1 MATPGQNG
9 AQWLKL
15 HLATFDDPRWLI
27 IESFPEL
34 ADPAQ
39 VIYIRLLILAGKCNA
54 GGLLLLP
61 GGKPYGEDELAAVL
75 RRKPTTVK
83 AVLQM
88 LEAYGFVEWVGDP
101 PTLTLLAWHEQDV
114 DALAL
119 LAERRQKDAERKR
132 IKRSEINHL
141 PVSADTSADVPRN
154 VRAQSK
160 KKRKIKTTATPE
172 PEPAAADLP
181 QDQDQNPTSAPHE
194 ILAAI
199 DLLPAGARPDCLA
212 VAVKHQHLQVE
223 VLASNIKLL
232 ASRLAS
238 LKSKPIPRPGGWLV
252 NALEHD
258 LAAPERQAQAE
269 TQAAKAQAAQ
279 RRQEETEREERERLE
294 ELQRQRQLLLLL
306 EGLDPVTRE
315 QIEAQAAE
323 KMRQIGAE
331 GEQVR
336 QAYLLAATEE
346 HISGR
351 AA

>member
-75 RRKPTTVK
+75 RRKPTTTK

-101 PTLTLLAWHEQDV
+101 PTLALPAWQEQDV

-119 LAERRQKDAERKR
+119 LAERRQKDAARKR
-132 IKRSEINHL
+132 IRRSEIKQL
-141 PVSADTSADVPRN
+141 PMSADTSADVPRN
-154 VRAQSK
+154 VREQSK
-160 KKRKIKTTATPE
+160 KKSKIKTTAAT
-172 PEPAAADLP
+172 EPAAAISP
-181 QDQDQNPTSAPHE
+181 SAQNQNPAPPE
-194 ILAAI
+194 VMAAI
-199 DLLPAGARPDCLA
+199 EVLPLAHRPECLA
-212 VAVKHQHLQVE
+212 VVMGRLNLPIE
-223 VLASNIKLL
+223 VLTSNIQRL
-232 ASRLAS
+232 ANRLAS
-238 LKSKPIPRPGGWLV
+238 PKANDIDDPASWLKM
-252 NALEHD
+252 ALKVD
-258 LAAPERQAQAE
+258 YAAPERQAKAE
-269 TQAAKAQAAQ
+269 VKAAKEQAAQ
-279 RRQEETEREERERLE
+279 RRQEEAEREERERQE
-294 ELQRQRQLLLLL
+294 ELQRQAQLLQAL
-306 EGLDPVTRE
+306 GDLDPATRE
-315 QIEAQAAE
+315 QIEAKAAQQ
-323 KMRQIGAE
+323 MRQIGAT

-336 QAYLLAATEE
+336 LAYLAQAMENHINGGDAA
-346 HISGR
+346 
-351 AA
+351 